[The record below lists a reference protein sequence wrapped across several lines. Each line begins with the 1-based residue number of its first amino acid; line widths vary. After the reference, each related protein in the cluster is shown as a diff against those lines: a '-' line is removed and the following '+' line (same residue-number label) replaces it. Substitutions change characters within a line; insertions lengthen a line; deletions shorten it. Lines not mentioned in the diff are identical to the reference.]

1 MRCRVDTIV
10 MYRPRFSARPI
21 TGYPDVPVVVCG
33 ARVYHFSMT
42 EDIHNG
48 GARYPHCDR
57 TFVWDGWLLLL
68 ERIDNADGSSKTVE
82 SFWGSDL
89 SGTEQGA

>member
-1 MRCRVDTIV
+1 MPQIIIWFIMDRLKTKEPEVRGCDL
-10 MYRPRFSARPI
+10 PC
-21 TGYPDVPVVVCG
+21 DVPKESAAG
-33 ARVYHFSMT
+33 DLSAG
-42 EDIHNG
+42 DL
-48 GARYPHCDR
+48 RYPYRTH